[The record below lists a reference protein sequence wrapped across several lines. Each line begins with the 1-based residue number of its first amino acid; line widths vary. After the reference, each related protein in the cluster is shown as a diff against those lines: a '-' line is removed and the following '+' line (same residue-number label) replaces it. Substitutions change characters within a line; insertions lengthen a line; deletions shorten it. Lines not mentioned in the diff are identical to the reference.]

1 MESKQDLAL
10 FRKFSEIFYSAK
22 SFVESKHI
30 DTAREQYLEL
40 LSLYEQIQDTTYR
53 EIAFEQLLRL
63 RSSIEEWKII

>member
-1 MESKQDLAL
+1 MESKQDLEL

-22 SFVESKHI
+22 SFAESKHI

-53 EIAFEQLLRL
+53 EIAFEQLLKL
-63 RSSIEEWKII
+63 HSKIDE